1 MRRRARRGG
10 GRQVELVIEGLGA
23 RGDGFASL
31 DGRPVFVPFTLA
43 GDRVRVRLTGERGGG
58 YKAEVLEL
66 LEAGAARIEPP
77 CPHFGTCGG
86 CALQHLSDA
95 AYGDWK
101 RDLVRQ
107 ALAQRGLHEVPIA
120 ALVRIAPGTR
130 RRATLAATRD
140 GGKVVL
146 GFHGRESHRVV
157 DLETCLVLT
166 PGLTALLPALRA
178 ALVPLLAAREVAA
191 LTLCETE
198 TGIDLL
204 IVSAAAP
211 NLAAREALA
220 ALAEAQDL
228 ARLSWAQLS
237 WAGRP
242 TAGTAPEPEPVVLR
256 RPPSLRFAEVA
267 VVPPPGGFLQPTAA
281 GEAALVERV
290 LAYLPEGAETIAEL
304 YAGCGTFTFPLAKLH
319 GTGAVRVHAV
329 ERDAAALAALW
340 AAARQAGLAGRITVT
355 AQDLARAPVLAE
367 DLEGG
372 DCVVF
377 DPPRA
382 GAREQAAEIARSSV
396 PAAVAVSCNPKTF
409 ARDARILVDGGFA
422 LVEVTPVDQ
431 FPWTG
436 HLELVAKFRR

>member
-23 RGDGFASL
+23 RGDGFARVDERL
-31 DGRPVFVPFTLA
+31 VFVPSTLT
-43 GDRVRVRLTGERGGG
+43 GDRVRVRLTGERAGD

-66 LEAGAARIEPP
+66 LEDGPGRVEPP

-86 CALQHLSDA
+86 CGLQHLSDA
-95 AYGDWK
+95 AYGAWK
-101 RDLVRQ
+101 QGLVSQ
-107 ALAQRGLHEVPIA
+107 ALAQRGLHDIPVMP
-120 ALVRIAPGTR
+120 LVRIAPGTR
-130 RRATLAATRD
+130 RRATLAATRE
-140 GGKVVL
+140 GKKILL

-157 DLETCLVLT
+157 NLETCLVLT
-166 PGLTALLPALRA
+166 PGLTALLPALRV
-178 ALVPLLAAREVAA
+178 ALAPLLAAREVAA

-204 IVSAAAP
+204 IVTETAP

-220 ALAEAQDL
+220 ALAETQDL
-228 ARLSWAQLS
+228 ARLSWAARPR
-237 WAGRP
+237 AG
-242 TAGTAPEPEPVVLR
+242 AAPEPEPVVLR
-256 RPPSLRFAEVA
+256 RTPLLHFAGVPVA
-267 VVPPPGGFLQPTAA
+267 PPPGGFLQPTAA
-281 GEAALVERV
+281 GEAALVDRV
-290 LAYLPEGAETIAEL
+290 LAYLPEGAATVAEL
-304 YAGCGTFTFPLAKLH
+304 YAGCGTFTFALA
-319 GTGAVRVHAV
+319 GRARVHAV
-329 ERDAAALAALW
+329 ERDETALAALW
-340 AAARQAGLAGRITVT
+340 TAARQADLAGKITVT
-355 AQDLARAPVLAE
+355 AQDLTRMPVLAE
-367 DLEGG
+367 DLDGG
-372 DCVVF
+372 DCVIF

-409 ARDARILVDGGFA
+409 ARDARTLIDGGFA